1 MQGSVLNAWAN
12 IILTMQEKR
21 AKRYCL
27 IKTIADIDR
36 DNLIFKAFF
45 GLRQITKE
53 ERTTNTLRSK
63 IIRNN
68 KKQSIF
74 TNWIN
79 VIRNQKALASL
90 QT

>member
-1 MQGSVLNAWAN
+1 MQRSVLNAWAN
-12 IILTMQEKR
+12 VILAMQEKR
-21 AKRYCL
+21 AKRYVL

-36 DNLIFKAFF
+36 DNLIFKAFI

-53 ERTTNTLRSK
+53 LRTTNTLRLK

-79 VIRNQKALASL
+79 VIRN
-90 QT
+90 

>member
-1 MQGSVLNAWAN
+1 VLNAWAN
-12 IILTMQEKR
+12 VILAMQEKR
-21 AKRYCL
+21 AKRYVL

-36 DNLIFKAFF
+36 DNLIFKAFI

-53 ERTTNTLRSK
+53 LRTTNTLRLK

-79 VIRNQKALASL
+79 VIRN
-90 QT
+90 

>member
-1 MQGSVLNAWAN
+1 MQRSVLNAWAN
-12 IILTMQEKR
+12 VILAMQEKR
-21 AKRYCL
+21 AKRYVL

-36 DNLIFKAFF
+36 DNLIFKAFV

-53 ERTTNTLRSK
+53 LRTTNTLRLK

-79 VIRNQKALASL
+79 VIRN
-90 QT
+90 